1 MAVLLV
7 GAVTAFRYL
16 GRGRAPAASDAS
28 GSETVVVD
36 SGPVSVLLKE
46 TGVVRPRQS
55 VAVKSKVSGK
65 VREVLVAEGDVVRQG
80 QLLAVVDPDA
90 QASLTLSQKRLELR
104 RLKVELDQKERA
116 WKRQAQLAREGLV
129 SDELAEEA
137 ERDFR
142 VAQNLFLQARTAL
155 NLLETEANQELTAD
169 GALSL
174 TEPGGVT
181 DYRILSP
188 LAGVVSSVKV
198 KPGEMATS
206 GTTGFSQEGALL
218 MEISD
223 QRQLEVVVNI
233 NEIAVPKLR
242 PGMPAKVTL
251 AAAPGA
257 PIAAVVDRVAVSPLV
272 EANATPDSGKVI
284 VFPVALRL
292 PERPA
297 ELLQGM
303 SASVDITREERP
315 FVVRIPILAF
325 AEKDGKAFVRMGGKE
340 QPRTPADREV
350 TLGLRGN
357 RFVEVTAG
365 LKVGDVILA
374 RYPLDDGKKGPG
386 GGR

>member
-1 MAVLLV
+1 MFLVAAATLLW
-7 GAVTAFRYL
+7 ALAASWFL
-16 GRGRAPAASDAS
+16 GRGKAPATADTA
-28 GSETVVVD
+28 GTETVVID
-36 SGPVSVLLKE
+36 TGAVSVLIKE
-46 TGVVRPRQS
+46 TGIVRPRQS

-116 WKRQAQLAREGLV
+116 WKRQGQLSKEGLV
-129 SDELAEEA
+129 SEQLAEEA

-142 VAQNLFLQARTAL
+142 VAQNLFLQARTGL
-155 NLLETEANQELTAD
+155 NLLEAEANQELTAD

-181 DYRILSP
+181 DYRILAP
-188 LAGVVSSVKV
+188 LSGVVSSVKV

-223 QRQLEVVVNI
+223 QRQLEVVVNV
-233 NEIAVPKLR
+233 NEIDVPKLK

-257 PIAAVVDRVAVSPLV
+257 PIDAIVDRVAVAPLI
-272 EANATPDSGKVI
+272 EAGSTPDAGKVV
-284 VFPVALRL
+284 VFPVSLRL
-292 PERPA
+292 PQRPA
-297 ELLQGM
+297 ELRQGM
-303 SASVDITREERP
+303 SASVDITREERLA
-315 FVVRIPILAF
+315 VVRVPVLAF
-325 AEKDGKAFVRMGGKE
+325 AERDGKVFVRIAG
-340 QPRTPADREV
+340 PAAANARGDREI
-350 TLGLRGN
+350 TLGLRGD
-357 RFVEVTAG
+357 RFVEVVSG
-365 LKVGDVILA
+365 LKAGEVVAA
-374 RYPLDDGKKGPG
+374 RYPKDEKK
-386 GGR
+386 

>member
-1 MAVLLV
+1 MA
-7 GAVTAFRYL
+7 AFRYL
-16 GRGRAPAASDAS
+16 GKGRAPAASDAS

-116 WKRQAQLAREGLV
+116 WKRQSQLSKEGLV
-129 SDELAEEA
+129 SEQVAEEA

-155 NLLETEANQELTAD
+155 NLLETEANQALTAD
-169 GALSL
+169 GAVSL

-181 DYRILSP
+181 DYRIVAP

-233 NEIAVPKLR
+233 NEIDVPKLK

-251 AAAPGA
+251 AARPGV
-257 PIAAVVDRVAVSPLV
+257 PMDAVVDRVAVAPLL
-272 EANATPDSGKVI
+272 EPASSPDSGKVI
-284 VFPVALRL
+284 VFPVSLRL
-292 PERPA
+292 PERPP
-297 ELLQGM
+297 ELRQGM
-303 SASVDITREERP
+303 SASVDITRDERLS
-315 FVVRIPILAF
+315 VVRVPVLAF
-325 AEKDGKAFVRMGGKE
+325 TEKDGKAFVRIGTKAGSKA
-340 QPRTPADREV
+340 PVDREV
-350 TLGLRGN
+350 GLGLRGN

-374 RYPLDDGKKGPG
+374 RYPLGEGKKGPG

>member
-1 MAVLLV
+1 LLLL
-7 GAVTAFRYL
+7 GAIAASRFL
-16 GRGRAPAASDAS
+16 GKGSAPAASDKA
-28 GSETVVVD
+28 GTETVVVD
-36 SGPVSVLLKE
+36 AGPVSVLIKE

-116 WKRQAQLAREGLV
+116 WKRQAQLSKEGLV
-129 SDELAEEA
+129 SEQLAEEA

-142 VAQNLFLQARTAL
+142 VAQNLFLQARTGL
-155 NLLETEANQELTAD
+155 NLLEAEANQRLTAD
-169 GALSL
+169 EAMSDV
-174 TEPGGVT
+174 EPGGVT
-181 DYRILSP
+181 DYRIVAP

-233 NEIAVPKLR
+233 NEIDVPKIR

-272 EANATPDSGKVI
+272 EASSTPGAGKVI
-284 VFPVALRL
+284 VYPVSLRL

-297 ELLQGM
+297 ELRQGM
-303 SASVDITREERP
+303 SAAVDITREERLS
-315 FVVRIPILAF
+315 VVRIPVLAF
-325 AEKDGKAFVRMGGKE
+325 TEKDGRTFVRIARAKDGK
-340 QPRTPADREV
+340 DFVDGEV
-350 TLGLRGN
+350 TLGLRGD

-365 LKVGDVILA
+365 LKAGDVVAA
-374 RYPLDDGKKGPG
+374 RYPKDEKK
-386 GGR
+386 

>member
-1 MAVLLV
+1 LLLL
-7 GAVTAFRYL
+7 GAIAAFRF
-16 GRGRAPAASDAS
+16 RGKERASAASDTA
-28 GSETVVVD
+28 GTETVVVD
-36 SGPVSVLLKE
+36 TGPVSVVIKE

-80 QLLAVVDPDA
+80 QLVAVVDPDA

-116 WKRQAQLAREGLV
+116 WKRQARLSKEGLV
-129 SDELAEEA
+129 SEQLAEEA

-142 VAQNLFLQARTAL
+142 VAQNLFLQARTGL
-155 NLLETEANQELTAD
+155 NLLEAEANQELTAD
-169 GALSL
+169 EAMSDV
-174 TEPGGVT
+174 EPGGVT
-181 DYRILSP
+181 DYRIVAP

-223 QRQLEVVVNI
+223 QRQLEVVVNV
-233 NEIAVPKLR
+233 NEIDVPKLK

-257 PIAAVVDRVAVSPLV
+257 PIAAIVDRVAVSPFV
-272 EANATPDSGKVI
+272 EASSTPDSGKVI
-284 VFPVALRL
+284 VYAVALRL

-297 ELLQGM
+297 ELRQGM
-303 SASVDITREERP
+303 SAAVDITREERLS
-315 FVVRIPILAF
+315 VVRIPVLSFVERSGKTFVKVAR
-325 AEKDGKAFVRMGGKE
+325 ATTGKDLVDGE
-340 QPRTPADREV
+340 I
-350 TLGLRGN
+350 TLGLKGD
-357 RFVEVTAG
+357 RFAEVLAG
-365 LKVGDVILA
+365 LKAGDVVAA
-374 RYPLDDGKKGPG
+374 RYPKDEKK
-386 GGR
+386 

>member
-1 MAVLLV
+1 MALGLA
-7 GAVTAFRYL
+7 GAVVGVLYL
-16 GRGRAPAASDAS
+16 RKGNAAAAPDPSLA
-28 GSETVVVD
+28 ETHVVD

-104 RLKVELDQKERA
+104 RLKVELDQKERS

-129 SDELAEEA
+129 SEELAEEA

-181 DYRILSP
+181 DFRILAP
-188 LAGVVSSVKV
+188 LSGIVSSVKV

-233 NEIAVPKLR
+233 NEIDVPKIR

-251 AAAPGA
+251 AARPGV
-257 PIAAVVDRVAVSPLV
+257 PMDAVVDRVAVAPLV
-272 EANATPDSGKVI
+272 EASSTPDSGKVT

-292 PERPA
+292 PERPE
-297 ELLQGM
+297 ELRQGM

-315 FVVRIPILAF
+315 SVVRIPILAF
-325 AEKDGKAFVRMGGKE
+325 AEKDGKTLVRVGRSAGPGGSV
-340 QPRTPADREV
+340 DREV

-365 LKVGDVILA
+365 LKVGDVVLA

>member
-1 MAVLLV
+1 MA
-7 GAVTAFRYL
+7 AFRFL
-16 GRGRAPAASDAS
+16 GKGRAPAAPDTS

-36 SGPVSVLLKE
+36 TGPVSVLIKE

-65 VREVLVAEGDVVRQG
+65 VREVLVAEGDVVREG

-90 QASLTLSQKRLELR
+90 QASLTLSQQRLDLR

-116 WKRQAQLAREGLV
+116 WKRQAQLAKEGLV
-129 SDELAEEA
+129 SEQLAEEA

-155 NLLETEANQELTAD
+155 NLLETEANQKLTAD
-169 GALSL
+169 EAMSDA
-174 TEPGGVT
+174 EPGGVT
-181 DYRILSP
+181 DYRILAP
-188 LAGVVSSVKV
+188 LSGIVSSVKV

-223 QRQLEVVVNI
+223 QRQLEVVINV
-233 NEIAVPKLR
+233 NEIDVPKIR
-242 PGMPAKVTL
+242 PGMPASVTL
-251 AAAPGA
+251 AARPGV
-257 PIAAVVDRVAVSPLV
+257 PMAATVDRVAVAPLV
-272 EANATPDSGKVI
+272 DANSTPDAGKVT
-284 VFPVALRL
+284 VFPVSLRL

-297 ELLQGM
+297 ELRQGM
-303 SASVDITREERP
+303 SASVDITREERLS
-315 FVVRIPILAF
+315 VVRIPVLAF
-325 AEKDGKAFVRMGGKE
+325 TEKDGKSFVRVAAPGSANA
-340 QPRTPADREV
+340 RADREV
-350 TLGLRGN
+350 TLGLRGD

-365 LKVGDVILA
+365 LKAGEVIVA
-374 RYPLDDGKKGPG
+374 RYPQDDGKRGTG